1 MKMQKFSL
9 AIAYKWKY
17 DKDLIDLIEQIF
29 QARGSTTYIVHQ
41 YNVHETL
48 NKVSNNELFFE
59 YYLDRASDED
69 ELFEPLAQLITSKDT
84 IVINPYSIVE
94 ESVDKVKTYK
104 KLKRTELNFPTT
116 YILPP
121 YLQKPNYKISKSRLE
136 KIGLPFVVKPSYY
149 TGGGDGVY
157 ENVYS
162 YEEIQKIR
170 QELPDDHYLIQK
182 KVDTV
187 DLDFGRAWLR
197 VFYLLGEI
205 IPVWWDDK
213 THIYREIT
221 NQEYLDFEVEEIVE
235 STKKI
240 AAITKMDYFS
250 SEFTINSDDEFV
262 AIDFVNDQCDFRF
275 KSKHPDGVPDRIVRD
290 FAEKLFETVVTKK

>member
-1 MKMQKFSL
+1 MQKFNL

-41 YNVHETL
+41 YNVHETFD
-48 NKVSNNELFFE
+48 KVSNNRLFFE

-69 ELFEPLAQLITSKDT
+69 ELFEPLAQLITSKET

-94 ESVDKVKTYK
+94 ESVDKVRTYK
-104 KLKRTELNFPTT
+104 KLKRTELNFPLT

-121 YLQKPNYKISKSRLE
+121 YFEKPNYKISKSRLE
-136 KIGLPFVVKPSYY
+136 KIGFPFVVKPSYY
-149 TGGGDGVY
+149 TGGGDGVH
-157 ENVYS
+157 ENVFS

-170 QELPDDHYLIQK
+170 QELPDDHYLIQQ
-182 KVDTV
+182 KVDTIE
-187 DLDFGRAWLR
+187 LDFGRAWLR
-197 VFYLLGEI
+197 VFYFFGKI

-221 NQEYLDFEVEEIVE
+221 NKEYMNFEIEEIVE

-240 AAITKMDYFS
+240 ASITKMDYFS

-275 KSKHPDGVPDRIVRD
+275 QSKHVDGVPDRIVRD
-290 FAEKLFETVVTKK
+290 FAEKLFEIAGTKK